1 MKNIRFLTFVLILGT
16 LILSACGAAAATPTS
31 VPDAATA
38 AKVDAMPVEFIGIVD
53 SIAGDQWVISGTT
66 VTVDESIV
74 RDGPFQVGDQ
84 VKVQGFVNPDGS
96 FTVSRVELPTPQE
109 TATLPPLSDNSN
121 ESLGNSNT
129 NDANINDGNSN
140 DGNTNDDN
148 GGGNTNDDNGGG
160 NSNDDSGGNSNDDSG
175 GNSNDDNG
183 GNSNDDNGGDNS
195 NDDNGGGNTN
205 DDNGGGDNSN
215 DDNGGGNSN
224 DDNGGG
230 NSNDDNGG
238 NSNDDNGG
246 DNSNDDNGNGG

>member
-140 DGNTNDDN
+140 DSNTNDDNGGGNTNDDNSNNGNTNDDNGGNSNDDSGGGNTNDDN
-148 GGGNTNDDNGGG
+148 GGGNTNDDNGG
-160 NSNDDSGGNSNDDSG
+160 
-175 GNSNDDNG
+175 
-183 GNSNDDNGGDNS
+183 
-195 NDDNGGGNTN
+195 
-205 DDNGGGDNSN
+205 
-215 DDNGGGNSN
+215 
-224 DDNGGG
+224 
-230 NSNDDNGG
+230 
-238 NSNDDNGG
+238 